1 MSSHLIGWQPIAY
14 GSCAILFI
22 TYFSAW
28 LEFPMRSTG
37 TISEV
42 FGVFAAAV
50 SPEWLQGWS
59 SQIRLE
65 LQENI
70 WYRGST
76 EKKVTDLS
84 YCT

>member
-1 MSSHLIGWQPIAY
+1 MVWQPIAY

-28 LEFPMRSTG
+28 FEFPMRSTG

-50 SPEWLQGWS
+50 TPE
-59 SQIRLE
+59 
-65 LQENI
+65 
-70 WYRGST
+70 
-76 EKKVTDLS
+76 
-84 YCT
+84 

>member
-1 MSSHLIGWQPIAY
+1 MSSHPIVWQPIAY

-28 LEFPMRSTG
+28 VEFPMHFTG

-59 SQIRLE
+59 SLIRLE
-65 LQENI
+65 LQESI

-76 EKKVTDLS
+76 VKKVTDLS
-84 YCT
+84 F